1 MTAMSYH
8 FRWIMLALT
17 FVLVSCEET
26 TNKPTESVQLP
37 TTDSLGFDI
46 LGLKLGETYS
56 ENGLF
61 NALKTQITDLKPLFE
76 RKTKDW
82 QLKTPYFL
90 RLKNRDV
97 YVVCWEKTVELL
109 GIKGIPWERLSLYTT
124 PEGVLYEIS
133 LSSSE
138 FNDLRSVDSLFRNAI
153 PPFVQSFGTP
163 VYGRMTTPATK
174 YLSFKTGKIEQKKEV
189 SSPPFSATWY
199 DGTRE
204 LEIYYFSGLDIS
216 DIPPGS
222 LTIRFEDKSIKTA
235 IESNGQ
241 ETTPGPKG
249 IKSVEQWIKNH
260 FL

>member
-1 MTAMSYH
+1 MSYH
-8 FRWIMLALT
+8 FRWILLTLT
-17 FVLVSCEET
+17 FVLASCVET
-26 TNKPTESVQLP
+26 RNKPTETVQLP
-37 TTDSLGFDI
+37 TTDSLGLDVM
-46 LGLKLGETYS
+46 GLKLGETYS
-56 ENGLF
+56 EKGLF
-61 NALKTQITDLKPLFE
+61 DALKSRITDLQPLSE

-90 RLKNRDV
+90 RLKNPDA

-138 FNDLRSVDSLFRNAI
+138 FNDIRSVDSLFRNTI

-174 YLSFKTGKIEQKKEV
+174 YLSFKTGKIERKNEV
-189 SSPPFSATWY
+189 TAPPFSATWY

-204 LEIYYFSGLDIS
+204 LEIYYFGGFDNSVFLPS
-216 DIPPGS
+216 S

-235 IESNGQ
+235 IMSNGQ
-241 ETTPGPKG
+241 TTKPTPKG
-249 IKSVEQWIKNH
+249 IKSVERWIKNH